1 MSHGDRLTKP
11 HVFLIFLVST
21 ASFFE
26 GYDFII
32 LNLVLPFLRKEFSL
46 SILQTGF
53 AASAIAVGTIVA
65 FFVLRLGDYFGR
77 RATLMWTVLGYTAA
91 TALTA
96 ASRGV
101 YGFVA
106 MQFLARVFLV
116 AEWGISTVIIAEELP
131 ATRRGFGIA
140 IVQAMAGI
148 GGIVGSAIFPI
159 VDRVAAGW
167 RAMYL
172 IGIVPLVIVFFVR
185 LSLRETRRYAVYRAT
200 RTDSPKWTE
209 ILDRKYRKNLVVI
222 ACLWFFMYLGYTP
235 ILTFWTTFAMG
246 DRGLGLH
253 QVSLIV
259 AISYTIG
266 LSGFIVAGRL
276 MDAWGRR
283 PTCVLFFGL
292 GAVATFV
299 AFNAPPAPLL
309 MGASLVVLIFFATSY
324 LSLCSTYTAEL
335 FPTRLR
341 ASAAAW
347 TNNTLGRVGMVLA
360 PTMVG
365 LLAGLFARPAPDPAG
380 GQGGARSSGVGPAVG
395 LMGLFPLL
403 CAVLVL
409 VFLPE
414 TKDRELEDISG

>member
-1 MSHGDRLTKP
+1 
-11 HVFLIFLVST
+11 
-21 ASFFE
+21 
-26 GYDFII
+26 
-32 LNLVLPFLRKEFSL
+32 
-46 SILQTGF
+46 
-53 AASAIAVGTIVA
+53 
-65 FFVLRLGDYFGR
+65 
-77 RATLMWTVLGYTAA
+77 VLGYTAA

-96 ASRGV
+96 MSHSI

-131 ATRRGFGIA
+131 ATRRGFGISV
-140 IVQAMAGI
+140 VQAAAGV

-159 VDRVAAGW
+159 VTKVALGW

-172 IGIVPLVIVFFVR
+172 IGIVPLIVIFFIRRSVKETKR
-185 LSLRETRRYAVYRAT
+185 YAELREGRVDKPA
-200 RTDSPKWTE
+200 WTE
-209 ILDRKYRKNLVVI
+209 ILDKRYRKNLVII
-222 ACLWFFMYLGYTP
+222 AFLWLFMYLGYTP

-246 DRGLGLH
+246 DRGLTAG
-253 QVSLIV
+253 QVSLMV
-259 AISYTIG
+259 AIAYTIG
-266 LSGFIVAGRL
+266 LSGFLAAGKL
-276 MDAWGRR
+276 MDSWGRR
-283 PTCVLFFGL
+283 PTCALFFGV
-292 GAVATFV
+292 GAVATFA
-299 AFNAPPAPLL
+299 AFNSPNSPLF

-324 LSLCSTYTAEL
+324 LTLCSTYTAEL

-365 LLAGLFARPAPDPAG
+365 LLAGLFATPG
-380 GQGGARSSGVGPAVG
+380 GGSGGAPSSGVGPAVG

-403 CAVLVL
+403 CAFIVL

-414 TKDRELEDISG
+414 TKSRDLEEISR

>member
-1 MSHGDRLTKP
+1 MSDNSDRLQKS
-11 HVFLIFLVST
+11 HILLILLVST

-32 LNLVLPFLRKEFSL
+32 INLVLPYLQKEFSL
-46 SILQTGF
+46 SILQAGL
-53 AASAIAVGTIVA
+53 AASTIAIGTIVA

-77 RATLMWTVLGYTAA
+77 KAMLMWTVVGYTAA

-96 ASRGV
+96 ASHSI
-101 YGFVA
+101 YGFIA

-131 ATRRGFGIA
+131 ASKRGVGIS
-140 IVQAMAGI
+140 IVQAAAGV

-159 VDRVAAGW
+159 VAKVSLGW

-172 IGIVPLVIVFFVR
+172 VGIIPLVIVFFIRRSV
-185 LSLRETRRYAVYRAT
+185 RETKRYAEVRASQP
-200 RTDSPKWTE
+200 DKPKWAE
-209 ILDRKYRKNLVVI
+209 ILQPKHRRNLVVI
-222 ACLWFFMYLGYTP
+222 AFLWLFMYLGYTP

-246 DRGLGLH
+246 DRGLNAG

-266 LSGFIVAGRL
+266 LSGFIAAGKL
-276 MDAWGRR
+276 MDRWGRR
-283 PTCVLFFGL
+283 PTCVLFFGV
-292 GAVATFV
+292 GAVATFA
-299 AFNAPPAPLL
+299 AFNAPPSPIL

-324 LSLCSTYTAEL
+324 LTLCSTYTAEL

-365 LLAGLFARPAPDPAG
+365 LLAGLFARPAGAAPA
-380 GQGGARSSGVGPAVG
+380 SSGVGPAVG

-403 CAVLVL
+403 CAVIVL

-414 TKDRELEDISG
+414 TKNRELEEISR

>member
-1 MSHGDRLTKP
+1 MREASDRLGRS
-11 HVFLIFLVST
+11 HVLLILLVST

-32 LNLVLPFLRKEFSL
+32 INLVLPYLQKEFSL
-46 SILQTGF
+46 SILQAGM
-53 AASAIAVGTIVA
+53 AASTIAIGTIAA
-65 FFVLRLGDYFGR
+65 FFLLRLGDYFGR
-77 RATLMWTVLGYTAA
+77 RAMLMWTVIGYTAA

-96 ASRGV
+96 ASRSI

-106 MQFLARVFLV
+106 MQFLGRMFLV
-116 AEWGISTVIIAEELP
+116 AEWGISTVIVAEELP
-131 ATRRGFGIA
+131 APQRGLGIS
-140 IVQAMAGI
+140 IVQAAAGV

-159 VDRVAAGW
+159 VARVALGW

-172 IGIVPLVIVFFVR
+172 IGIVPLIVIFFIRRSV
-185 LSLRETRRYAVYRAT
+185 RETRRYAESRAS
-200 RTDSPKWTE
+200 RVDRPRWTE
-209 ILDRKYRKNLVVI
+209 MLDRKYRKNLIVM
-222 ACLWFFMYLGYTP
+222 ACLWLFMYLGYTP

-246 DRGLGLH
+246 DRGLGVG

-259 AISYTIG
+259 AVSYTIG
-266 LSGFIVAGRL
+266 LSGFIVAGKL

-283 PTCVLFFGL
+283 PTCALFFGV
-292 GAVATFV
+292 GALATFA
-299 AFNAPPAPLL
+299 AFNSPPSPLL

-324 LSLCSTYTAEL
+324 LTLCSTYTAEL

-347 TNNTLGRVGMVLA
+347 TNNTLGRLGMVLA

-365 LLAGLFARPAPDPAG
+365 LIALAFARAG
-380 GQGGARSSGVGPAVG
+380 PGGRPSSGVGPAVG

-403 CAVLVL
+403 CALIVLI
-409 VFLPE
+409 FLPE
-414 TKDRELEDISG
+414 TRNRELEEISE

>member
-1 MSHGDRLTKP
+1 MRNDAEGLQKSHIL
-11 HVFLIFLVST
+11 LILLVST

-32 LNLVLPFLRKEFSL
+32 LNLVLPFLQKEFSL
-46 SILQTGF
+46 SILQAGL
-53 AASAIAVGTIVA
+53 AASAIAIGTIVA

-77 RATLMWTVLGYTAA
+77 RAMLMWTVLGYTAA

-96 ASRGV
+96 ASHSV

-131 ATRRGFGIA
+131 AAKRGFGIS
-140 IVQAMAGI
+140 IVQAAAGV
-148 GGIVGSAIFPI
+148 GGIVGSAVFPI
-159 VDRVAAGW
+159 VSKVALGW

-172 IGIVPLVIVFFVR
+172 IGILPLIVIFFIRRSV
-185 LSLRETRRYAVYRAT
+185 RETKRYAELRAAQV
-200 RTDSPKWTE
+200 DKPAWTE
-209 ILDRKYRKNLVVI
+209 ILDKRYRKNLIVI
-222 ACLWFFMYLGYTP
+222 ACLWLFMYLGYTP

-246 DRGLGLH
+246 DRGLSTG

-259 AISYTIG
+259 AIAYTIG
-266 LSGFIVAGRL
+266 LSGFIAAGKL
-276 MDAWGRR
+276 MDGWGRR
-283 PTCVLFFGL
+283 PTCVLFFGV
-292 GAVATFV
+292 GAIATFA
-299 AFNAPPAPLL
+299 AFNAPDSPLL

-324 LSLCSTYTAEL
+324 LTLCSTYTAEL

-365 LLAGLFARPAPDPAG
+365 LLAGLFAGSSG
-380 GQGGARSSGVGPAVG
+380 GPGGGPSSGVGPAVG

-403 CAVLVL
+403 CALIVL

-414 TKDRELEDISG
+414 TKRRELEEISR

>member
-1 MSHGDRLTKP
+1 MRDAGRLQKSHI
-11 HVFLIFLVST
+11 FLILLVST

-32 LNLVLPFLRKEFSL
+32 LNLVLPYLQKEFSL
-46 SILQTGF
+46 SILQAGF
-53 AASAIAVGTIVA
+53 AASAIAIGTIVA

-77 RATLMWTVLGYTAA
+77 RAMLMWTVLGYTAA

-96 ASRGV
+96 ASTGI

-131 ATRRGFGIA
+131 AAQRGVGIS
-140 IVQAMAGI
+140 IVQAAAGV

-159 VDRVAAGW
+159 VAKVSLGW
-167 RAMYL
+167 RALYL
-172 IGIVPLVIVFFVR
+172 VGIVPLVIVFFIRRSV
-185 LSLRETRRYAVYRAT
+185 RETKRYAEYRASQA
-200 RTDSPKWTE
+200 DKPAWTE
-209 ILDRKYRKNLVVI
+209 ILRGKYRRNLVVI
-222 ACLWFFMYLGYTP
+222 AFLWLFMYLGYTP

-246 DRGLGLH
+246 DRGLNAG

-266 LSGFIVAGRL
+266 LSGFIAAGKL
-276 MDAWGRR
+276 MDKWGRR
-283 PTCVLFFGL
+283 PTCVLFFGV
-292 GAVATFV
+292 GAVATFA
-299 AFNAPPAPLL
+299 AFNSPPAPLL
-309 MGASLVVLIFFATSY
+309 MAASLVVLIFFATSY
-324 LSLCSTYTAEL
+324 LTLCSTYTAEL

-347 TNNTLGRVGMVLA
+347 TNNTLGRLGMVLA

-365 LLAGLFARPAPDPAG
+365 LIAGLFASADG
-380 GQGGARSSGVGPAVG
+380 GPGGAPSSGVGPAVG

-403 CAVLVL
+403 CAVIVL
-409 VFLPE
+409 IFLPE
-414 TKDRELEDISG
+414 TKNRELEEISR

>member
-1 MSHGDRLTKP
+1 MSDAEQLQKSHI
-11 HVFLIFLVST
+11 FLIFLIST

-32 LNLVLPFLRKEFSL
+32 LNLVLPYLQKEFSL
-46 SILQTGF
+46 SILQAGL

-77 RATLMWTVLGYTAA
+77 RAMLMWTVLGYTAA

-96 ASRGV
+96 VSHSV

-131 ATRRGFGIA
+131 AAKRGFGISV
-140 IVQAMAGI
+140 VQAMAGI

-159 VDRVAAGW
+159 VDKVSLGW

-172 IGIVPLVIVFFVR
+172 IGILPLVIVFFVR
-185 LSLRETRRYAVYRAT
+185 RSLRETRALRGISSHPDRQSLVDRDTRKEYRT
-200 RTDSPKWTE
+200 
-209 ILDRKYRKNLVVI
+209 NLVVI
-222 ACLWFFMYLGYTP
+222 ACLWLFMYLGYTP

-246 DRGLGLH
+246 DRGLSPG

-276 MDAWGRR
+276 MDAWGRK

-309 MGASLVVLIFFATSY
+309 HGSLPRRPHL
-324 LSLCSTYTAEL
+324 LRDEL
-335 FPTRLR
+335 PA
-341 ASAAAW
+341 ASARPTPPSSSPLACGRAPPHGPTIPWAESAW
-347 TNNTLGRVGMVLA
+347 SS
-360 PTMVG
+360 
-365 LLAGLFARPAPDPAG
+365 RP
-380 GQGGARSSGVGPAVG
+380 RW
-395 LMGLFPLL
+395 
-403 CAVLVL
+403 
-409 VFLPE
+409 
-414 TKDRELEDISG
+414 